1 LILLALILAPSIIDF
16 VDGVLIFGGDIMM
29 NHVFGY
35 SWLSISFA
43 IDDFGNQIDMVNF
56 NPVFARIAFLLD
68 CESEI

>member
-1 LILLALILAPSIIDF
+1 
-16 VDGVLIFGGDIMM
+16 MM